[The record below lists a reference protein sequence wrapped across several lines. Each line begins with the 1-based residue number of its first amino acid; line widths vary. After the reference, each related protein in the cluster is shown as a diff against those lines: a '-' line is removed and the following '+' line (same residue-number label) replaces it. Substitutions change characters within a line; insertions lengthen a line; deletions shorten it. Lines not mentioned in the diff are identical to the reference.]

1 MFAEALP
8 FIIVLALLVTGSGF
22 FSGTEVAMFG
32 LSRVDR
38 AQLVKSKGRA
48 DSLIIR
54 LLARPRRL
62 IATLL
67 IGNELVNVS
76 ISATMAGLVGLL
88 FQGSELEL
96 AFIATGMALPVV
108 LFLGEITPKTVAIK
122 RPMPWARRAVRPLVL
137 FYTLVSPVRTVVR
150 AIASVILLPFGGDPE
165 KVGPAE
171 MSEDEFKALVDA
183 GSAEGSLDARERR
196 LIHKVFE
203 FADKTIAQA
212 MQPRSELFAL
222 SYELPLARLIRE
234 ISERGFSRV
243 PVYSGSKDNVVGV
256 LHAKDLVIQGSGVSA
271 PRKLSEI
278 LHEPLFVPPTTPV
291 ELMFRIFK
299 RRKTHMAL
307 VVNEYGKLIGLITME
322 DLLEEL
328 FGEIRDERERKK
340 ARALAN
346 PLETNPVARIDER
359 EVSGD

>member
-1 MFAEALP
+1 
-8 FIIVLALLVTGSGF
+8 V
-22 FSGTEVAMFG
+22 
-32 LSRVDR
+32 
-38 AQLVKSKGRA
+38 
-48 DSLIIR
+48 
-54 LLARPRRL
+54 
-62 IATLL
+62 
-67 IGNELVNVS
+67 
-76 ISATMAGLVGLL
+76 
-88 FQGSELEL
+88 
-96 AFIATGMALPVV
+96 
-108 LFLGEITPKTVAIK
+108 
-122 RPMPWARRAVRPLVL
+122 
-137 FYTLVSPVRTVVR
+137 
-150 AIASVILLPFGGDPE
+150 PFGGGPQ
-165 KVGPAE
+165 KVGPRDL
-171 MSEDEFKALVDA
+171 SEDEFKALVDA
-183 GSAEGSLDARERR
+183 GSAEGALDARERR

-212 MQPRSELFAL
+212 MQPRHELFAL

-243 PVYSGSKDNVVGV
+243 PVYSGAKDNVIGI
-256 LHAKDLVIQGSGVSA
+256 LHAKDLVIQGSGVGS

-299 RRKTHMAL
+299 QRKTHMAL

-346 PLETNPVARIDER
+346 PLETNPVPRIDER
-359 EVSGD
+359 EVAGD

>member
-1 MFAEALP
+1 MLNEILP
-8 FIIVLALLVTGSGF
+8 FLVVLLLLVIGSGF

-32 LSRVDR
+32 LRRVDR
-38 AQLVKSKGRA
+38 AHLVRSDLRS
-48 DSLIIR
+48 DSLIVR

-62 IATLL
+62 IATIL
-67 IGNELVNVS
+67 IGNESINVA
-76 ISATMAGLVGLL
+76 ISATMAGFVGVL
-88 FQGSELEL
+88 FSGNEFEQ
-96 AFIATGMALPVV
+96 ATIATCMALPMV
-108 LFLGEITPKTVAIK
+108 LFLGEIAPKTIAIK
-122 RPMPWARRAVRPLVL
+122 RPLPWARRAIRPLTL
-137 FYTLVSPVRTVVR
+137 FYVIVSPLRVVVR
-150 AIASVILLPFGGDPE
+150 GIASVILLPFGGDPG
-165 KVGPAE
+165 KVGPKDL
-171 MSEDEFKALVDA
+171 SEDEFKALVDA
-183 GSAEGSLDARERR
+183 GSAEGALDARERR

-203 FADKTIAQA
+203 FGDKTIAQA
-212 MQPRSELFAL
+212 MQPRRELFAL

-243 PVYSGSKDNVVGV
+243 PIYSGNKDNVVGV
-256 LHAKDLVIQGSGVSA
+256 LHAKDLVIQGSGISK
-271 PRKLSEI
+271 PRKLSEM

-299 RRKTHMAL
+299 QRKTHMAL

-346 PLETNPVARIDER
+346 PIETNPIERIDER
-359 EVSGD
+359 EVTS

>member
-1 MFAEALP
+1 VTEALP
-8 FIIVLALLVTGSGF
+8 FIVALALLIVGSAF

-32 LSRVDR
+32 LRRVDR
-38 AQLVKSKGRA
+38 AQLVRSDRRS
-48 DSLIIR
+48 DSLIVR

-62 IATLL
+62 IATIL
-67 IGNELVNVS
+67 IGNELINVS
-76 ISATMAGLVGLL
+76 ISATTAGLVGIL
-88 FQGSELEL
+88 FAGGSELEM
-96 AFIATGMALPVV
+96 AFIATSVALPLV
-108 LFLGEITPKTVAIK
+108 LFLGEITPKTIAIK
-122 RPMPWARRAVRPLVL
+122 TPMPWARGAVQPLML
-137 FYTLVSPVRTVVR
+137 FYALVTPLRIIVRG
-150 AIASVILLPFGGDPE
+150 IASVILLPFGGDPG
-165 KVGPAE
+165 KVGPRE
-171 MSEDEFKALVDA
+171 MSEDEFKALVDV
-183 GSAEGSLDARERR
+183 GSAEGALDARERR

-212 MQPRSELFAL
+212 MQPRRELFAL

-243 PVYSGSKDNVVGV
+243 PIYSGSKDNVIGV
-256 LHAKDLVIQGSGVSA
+256 LHVKDLVIAGSGLS
-271 PRKLSEI
+271 PKRLLSEM

-299 RRKTHMAL
+299 QRKTHMAL
-307 VVNEYGKLIGLITME
+307 VVNEYGKLIGLVTME

-346 PLETNPVARIDER
+346 PLETNPVPRIDER
-359 EVSGD
+359 EVAGD